1 MASTKD
7 LSAQTIFGIKGL
19 VAVITNG
26 ATGVGLMAAHTLV
39 ANGARVYIVSRR
51 QDFLQKAAE
60 TVNAGALSGGK
71 LVP

>member
-1 MASTKD
+1 
-7 LSAQTIFGIKGL
+7 
-19 VAVITNG
+19 VITNG

-60 TVNAGALSGGK
+60 TVNTGPSSGGK